1 VSKYQFTESDIYL
14 PGSDIPKNLLGIETP
29 DLLHEI
35 EATLLQQAY
44 TRFITELDPSVRFDE
59 NYFKALHRDTY
70 VSLYEWAGMY
80 RTVDMSKGGSLFC
93 RAAYLEQETRRVF
106 RELEQEQYLQQA
118 ADGAVEQFAERL
130 AHYQSELIALH
141 PFYELNG
148 RITRL
153 FFDLIAVH
161 NNYEPIDYSR
171 ALTAG
176 SSGQNAYIEA
186 SILCVQR
193 ADSSKLQQIILQGL
207 RRAGANK
214 NNCK

>member
-14 PGSDIPKNLLGIETP
+14 TGTDIPKNRLGIETP
-29 DLLHEI
+29 DLLHEV
-35 EATLLQQAY
+35 EGTLLQQAY
-44 TRFITELDPSVRFDE
+44 TRFITELDPSDRFDE
-59 NYFKALHRDTY
+59 NYFKALHHDTY
-70 VSLYEWAGMY
+70 ASLYEWAGLY

-93 RAAYLEQETRRVF
+93 RAAYLEQEASRIF
-106 RELEQEQYLQQA
+106 RELEQDQYLKQA
-118 ADGAVEQFAERL
+118 ADWPAEKFAERL

-153 FFDLIAVH
+153 FFDLIAIY
-161 NNYEPIDYSR
+161 NGFEPIDYSQ
-171 ALTAG
+171 ALAQG
-176 SSGQNAYIEA
+176 SSGLNAYIEA

-207 RRAGANK
+207 RHA
-214 NNCK
+214 

>member
-1 VSKYQFTESDIYL
+1 MSKYQFTESDIYL
-14 PGSDIPKNLLGIETP
+14 PGTDIPRNRLGIETP

-35 EATLLQQAY
+35 EGTLLQQAY

-59 NYFKALHRDTY
+59 EYFKALHLDTY
-70 VSLYEWAGMY
+70 GTLYEWAGLY

-93 RAAYLEQETRRVF
+93 RAAYIEQEARRIF
-106 RELEQEQYLQQA
+106 RELEQEQYLKQSVQGTA
-118 ADGAVEQFAERL
+118 EKFSERL

-161 NNYEPIDYSR
+161 NGYEPIDYSQ
-171 ALTAG
+171 ALAEAP
-176 SSGQNAYIEA
+176 SGLNTYIEA

-193 ADSSKLQQIILQGL
+193 ADSSKLRQIILQGL
-207 RRAGANK
+207 RRTGMA
-214 NNCK
+214 

>member
-1 VSKYQFTESDIYL
+1 VSKYQFAESDIYL
-14 PGSDIPKNLLGIETP
+14 PGTDIPRNRPGIEAP
-29 DLLHEI
+29 DLLHEV

-44 TRFITELDPSVRFDE
+44 TRFITELEPSVRFDE
-59 NYFKALHRDTY
+59 NYFKALHHDTY
-70 VSLYEWAGMY
+70 ESLYEWAGLY

-93 RAAYLEQETRRVF
+93 RAAYLELEARRIF
-106 RELEQEQYLQQA
+106 RELEQEQYLKQA
-118 ADGAVEQFAERL
+118 ANQTVEKFAERL

-153 FFDLIAVH
+153 FFDLIAVC
-161 NNYEPIDYSR
+161 NGYEPVDYR
-171 ALTAG
+171 QALAEGATG
-176 SSGQNAYIEA
+176 LNAYVEA

-207 RRAGANK
+207 RRTGAV
-214 NNCK
+214 

>member
-1 VSKYQFTESDIYL
+1 VSKYQFTESNIYL
-14 PGSDIPKNLLGIETP
+14 PGTDIPKNRLGIEAP
-29 DLLHEI
+29 ELLHEV

-44 TRFITELDPSVRFDE
+44 TRFINELEPSVRFDE
-59 NYFKALHRDTY
+59 NYFKALHHDTY
-70 VSLYEWAGMY
+70 ESLYEWAGLY

-93 RAAYLEQETRRVF
+93 RAAYLEQEARRIF
-106 RELEQEQYLQQA
+106 RELEQEQYLMQA
-118 ADGAVEQFAERL
+118 ANGTVEKFAERL

-153 FFDLIAVH
+153 FFDLIAIC
-161 NNYEPIDYSR
+161 NGYEIIDYSQ
-171 ALTAG
+171 ALTEG
-176 SSGQNAYIEA
+176 TSGLNAYVEA

-207 RRAGANK
+207 RRTGAA
-214 NNCK
+214 

>member
-1 VSKYQFTESDIYL
+1 MSKYQFAESDIYL
-14 PGSDIPKNLLGIETP
+14 PGTDIPKNRLGIEAP
-29 DLLHEI
+29 DLLHEV

-44 TRFITELDPSVRFDE
+44 TRFITELGPSVRFDE
-59 NYFKALHRDTY
+59 NYFKALHHDTY
-70 VSLYEWAGMY
+70 ESLYEWAGLY

-93 RAAYLEQETRRVF
+93 RAAYLEQEARRIF

-118 ADGAVEQFAERL
+118 ANGTVEQFAERL

-153 FFDLIAVH
+153 FFDLFAVC
-161 NNYEPIDYSR
+161 NGYEPVDYR
-171 ALTAG
+171 QALAEGATG
-176 SSGQNAYIEA
+176 LNAYVEA

-207 RRAGANK
+207 RRTGAV
-214 NNCK
+214 